1 MNQIA
6 RNVTMEGWGA
16 LQACRYLLH
25 DRGIVGSTTTQILG
39 DRAATSP
46 QCGWLGKAR
55 R

>member
-16 LQACRYLLH
+16 LQAVVIFCTIEGL
-25 DRGIVGSTTTQILG
+25 SEATTQILG